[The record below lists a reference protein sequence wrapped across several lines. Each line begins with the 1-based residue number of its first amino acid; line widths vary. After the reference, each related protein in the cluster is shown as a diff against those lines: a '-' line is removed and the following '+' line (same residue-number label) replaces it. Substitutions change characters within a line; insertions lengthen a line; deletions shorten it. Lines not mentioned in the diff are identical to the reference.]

1 MNIEIVT
8 TDNSGLKE
16 TGFGAINACN
26 SVLASVE
33 KLGHNVRL
41 NVCGTEKSLDEIAR
55 RKPDLVILA
64 VKYIAIS
71 EQNDIWL
78 SEYFANKGIN
88 FSGSP
93 RDVLEYDSSKILAK
107 AHLKKCGVRTA
118 EFFTAVP
125 GQHKS
130 ADKLPID
137 FPLFLKPSNAAN
149 GNGIDDFS
157 FVNDFEGFQ
166 KKVLSLHSE
175 FGEQVLVEE
184 YLDGRE
190 FTVSIIK
197 TAYDKYIVSPVEII
211 PVASLSGIRIL
222 GERAKC
228 ENKEEF
234 NRVDCSDLSENVRK
248 IAMESFIGLG
258 ARDFGRIDV
267 KTNMGGQCFFMEANL
282 VPGMTSMS
290 SYFPRACE
298 IARSLSYD
306 HVVALIVDAGLNRIS
321 ANDVI
326 QAKPTRSI
334 PAILPA
340 A

>member
-16 TGFGAINACN
+16 TGFGAIDACN
-26 SVLASVE
+26 SVLASVK
-33 KLGHNVRL
+33 KLGHNARL
-41 NVCGTEKSLDEIAR
+41 NVCGTEKSLDEIAQ

-64 VKYIAIS
+64 VKYIPVPG
-71 EQNDIWL
+71 QDDIWL
-78 SEYFANKGIN
+78 SEYFANRSIN

-93 RDVLEYDSSKILAK
+93 RDVLEYDSRKVLAK
-107 AHLKKCGVRTA
+107 AHLNKCGVRTA
-118 EFFTAVP
+118 DFFTAVP
-125 GQHKS
+125 GQYKS
-130 ADKLPID
+130 ADQLPID
-137 FPLFLKPSNAAN
+137 FPLFLKPSDAAN

-157 FVNDFEGFQ
+157 FVNNFEEFQ
-166 KKVLSLHSE
+166 AKVLALHRE
-175 FGEQVLVEE
+175 FGELVLAEE

-190 FTVSIIK
+190 YTVAIIK
-197 TAYDKYIVSPVEII
+197 TAYDKYIVSPVEIV
-211 PVASLSGIRIL
+211 PALSANGIRIL

-234 NRVDCSDLSENVRK
+234 NRVDHSDLSENVRK
-248 IAMESFIGLG
+248 IAIDSFKGLG

-267 KTNMGGQCFFMEANL
+267 KTNKSGQCFFMEANL

-298 IARSLSYD
+298 MARSLSYD
-306 HVVALIVDAGLNRIS
+306 HVVALIVDAGLERVS
-321 ANDVI
+321 ANDAT
-326 QAKPTRSI
+326 QPTPTRPV
-334 PAILPA
+334 PALLPA